1 MEFGAQP
8 GPGSAPQENR
18 GPSHLSS
25 GSVSRRPAHVVFDIF
40 VRDLLTDLLQA
51 SSGIEFIYNT
61 LDQFTKYEE
70 VRDAAVVVDDA
81 LVGRQVF
88 RAGRRSPTANTV
100 AFDPLEA
107 PQGLYTE
114 VGPTSTIVS
123 EIITSLCLVAL
134 HLDFSHHDASH
145 DSLTGLFNRRSFDA
159 MLDESATR
167 SSRYEWRFVLA
178 LVDIDRF
185 KTLNDQLGHS
195 VGDRILQTT
204 GAELRNCLRGGDV
217 AARVGGDEFA
227 LILHNSDAGALP
239 GIIHRLRQ
247 AVAASVGV
255 EVGFSAGTAAAP
267 EETVHADSLFQL
279 ADKRLYQA
287 KRQLGASGPP

>member
-1 MEFGAQP
+1 MGYEAQP
-8 GPGSAPQENR
+8 RDDHEPGD
-18 GPSHLSS
+18 
-25 GSVSRRPAHVVFDIF
+25 VSPGGRRPGRVAFDVL
-40 VRDLLTDLLQA
+40 VRDLLTDLLKT

-61 LDQFTKYEE
+61 LDRFTEHE
-70 VRDAAVVVDDA
+70 QLRDAAIVVDDA

-88 RAGRRSPTANTV
+88 RAGRRSPVGNAL

-107 PQGLYTE
+107 AQGLYTE
-114 VGPTSTIVS
+114 AGPTSPIIS

-145 DSLTGLFNRRSFDA
+145 DSLTGLFNRRSFDT

-204 GAELRNCLRGGDV
+204 GVELRNCLRGGDV

-227 LILHNSDAGALP
+227 LILHNSDAAALP
-239 GIIHRLRQ
+239 GIIARLRR
-247 AVAASVGV
+247 AVAGSVGV

-267 EETVHADSLFQL
+267 EETVESDSLFKM

-287 KRQLGASGPP
+287 KRRLQSPGPH